1 MCSRWVRG
9 ERSDIDWDACNR
21 LAQEN
26 ADFRSFISWVR
37 QFHQT
42 YNDRVCDWDFPVRTG

>member
-42 YNDRVCDWDFPVRTG
+42 DNARVGDWDLPVRPG